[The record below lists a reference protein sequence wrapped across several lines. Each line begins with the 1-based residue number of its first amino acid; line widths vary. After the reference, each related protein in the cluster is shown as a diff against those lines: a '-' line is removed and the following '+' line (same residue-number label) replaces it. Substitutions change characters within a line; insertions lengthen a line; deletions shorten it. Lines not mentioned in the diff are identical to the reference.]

1 MAEAKAK
8 QEVQPV
14 ASPKMI
20 TALSVATT
28 LAWIGGMII
37 CFRYTWDYWYVL
49 LIPVGLSIITG
60 KLKGSF
66 H

>member
-20 TALSVATT
+20 TALAVATT
-28 LAWIGGMII
+28 LAWTAGMII
-37 CFRYTWDYWYVL
+37 CFRYYRDYW
-49 LIPVGLSIITG
+49 
-60 KLKGSF
+60 
-66 H
+66 